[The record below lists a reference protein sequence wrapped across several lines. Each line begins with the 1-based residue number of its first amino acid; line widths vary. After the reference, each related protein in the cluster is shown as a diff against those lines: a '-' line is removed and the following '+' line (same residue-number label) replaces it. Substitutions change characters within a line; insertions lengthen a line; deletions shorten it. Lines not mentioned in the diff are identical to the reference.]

1 MSEHRLRELLLVR
14 HAKSDWKE
22 DLEDIDRPLSEKGKK
37 AAGRLGQW
45 LQDKNLIPTYILVS
59 PAQRAQQTFKRLKF
73 SKDIC
78 PHLTLDDLYLAT
90 QEQLIETLAQIPT
103 HYERVMI
110 IGHNPGLEELAQ
122 YLEHENHCDDCE
134 TRLFPT
140 GSLAH
145 FILPNS
151 WENLSAGSGKL
162 VQFIRPKDIK
172 THKEHKPKAVENEP
186 PQQASGAY

>member
-22 DLEDIDRPLSEKGKK
+22 DLDDKERPISEKGKK
-37 AAGRLGQW
+37 AASRLGHW
-45 LQDKNLIPTYILVS
+45 LQENNLMPSYALVS
-59 PAQRAQQTFKRLKF
+59 PAQRAQQTFKRLKVD
-73 SKDIC
+73 KDIC
-78 PHLTLDDLYLAT
+78 PQITLDQLYLAT
-90 QEQLIETLAQIPT
+90 LDELIEVLAEIPK

-122 YLEHENHCDDCE
+122 FLEYESHCEDCE

-151 WENLSAGSGKL
+151 WKNLNAGAGKL
-162 VQFIRPKDIK
+162 VQFIRPKDVK
-172 THKEHKPKAVENEP
+172 PSHHKHHHKPQEEKENLV
-186 PQQASGAY
+186 

>member
-22 DLEDIDRPLSEKGKK
+22 DLEDMERPISEKGKK
-37 AAGRLGQW
+37 AATRLGCW
-45 LQDKNLIPTYILVS
+45 LAEHDLIPTYVLVS
-59 PAQRAQQTFKRLKF
+59 PAQRAQQTLKRLKLDKEA
-73 SKDIC
+73 SE
-78 PHLTLDDLYLAT
+78 HQTLNDLYLAT
-90 QEQLIETLAQIPT
+90 LEQLVQTLAQIPKY
-103 HYERVMI
+103 YERVMI

-122 YLEHENHCDDCE
+122 YLEYENHCEDCE

-151 WENLSAGSGKL
+151 WENLGAGAGKL

-172 THKEHKPKAVENEP
+172 PHKHHHKHSNKPNLEEKEQLV
-186 PQQASGAY
+186 